1 MSDKKELELIE
12 ELLQGK
18 RRIPMNDEFM
28 KNKSVDAEFYGK
40 LQLSSYRKR
49 NQKERYIDNLD
60 VSQWVKDYGLS
71 RKTFYQ
77 KMKILSQHG
86 VVKTIEKDGKK
97 IYKLP
102 ITKGHYTLIEY
113 DTLSFLT
120 SGLNSDAI
128 KVYMVCKV
136 YCENYGKLAFT
147 REQFLEKLGY
157 SPTKT
162 LLARLD
168 NIMKLLIKSELI
180 QVEKIEE
187 TIVNKKKKT
196 NRYFVTNIKR

>member
-1 MSDKKELELIE
+1 
-12 ELLQGK
+12 
-18 RRIPMNDEFM
+18 
-28 KNKSVDAEFYGK
+28 
-40 LQLSSYRKR
+40 
-49 NQKERYIDNLD
+49 
-60 VSQWVKDYGLS
+60 
-71 RKTFYQ
+71 
-77 KMKILSQHG
+77 MKILSEHG
-86 VVKTIEKDGKK
+86 VVKTIEENGKK

-128 KVYMVCKV
+128 KVYMICKV
-136 YCENYGKLAFT
+136 YCENYGKLVFT

-168 NIMKLLIKSELI
+168 NIMKLLTKSELI
-180 QVEKIEE
+180 KVEKIEE

-196 NRYFVTNIKR
+196 NRYTVIDIKR